1 MFPLL
6 IAADMAKVPIEVR
19 DCYRFEP
26 GSPELRNENAGEN
39 VDGGPDAWQTIPSIY
54 A

>member
-1 MFPLL
+1 MLVAGVL
-6 IAADMAKVPIEVR
+6 VKVPIEVR

-26 GSPELRNENAGEN
+26 GSSELRNENAGEN